1 MNVVEDERPTA
12 DMPLSEAALPPRRRP
27 MWRRPRLML
36 PIVLMLAL
44 FAWLAISAPLSRALE
59 PLPTPTL
66 LLVSA
71 DGVPIARRG
80 SIKERPVSADALPA
94 YVGGAFV
101 AIEDRRFYS
110 HWGIDPRGILRAAWT
125 NLRAGGVV
133 QGGSTITQQ
142 LAKTAFLSADQNI
155 GRKAQEVLIA
165 FWLEAWLTKNEIL
178 SRYLSSIYFG
188 DGVYGLRAAARHYFD
203 VAPERLSVAQAA
215 MLAGMVK
222 APSRLAPTRALGA
235 AQRRSQLV
243 LAAMVDNGVIP
254 ASRTRVRLA
263 RVRQGGDRTLPKGGY
278 FADWVAPQARDAAE
292 ASYGETRVE
301 TTLDAG
307 MQRQAERVLSG
318 WLNRNG
324 ARMHASQAALV
335 AMRPD
340 GRVVAMVGGRDY
352 GKSPFN
358 RATQA
363 LRQPGSAFKT
373 FVYLTALRNGY
384 TPDSPIDDKP
394 LTIGGWSPEN
404 YERRYEGTISLR
416 EAFARSSNVAAVRLS
431 EAVGRDRVMRMA
443 HDLGVA
449 SPLTNNPS
457 LALGTSTATLLEMT
471 AAYAGVASGVYP
483 VRPRGLPEAAEPGW
497 RERIWSGQSRLNRNR
512 EWPAILDL
520 LQTAASEGTGRAA
533 RLGIPTFGKTGTTQ
547 DHRDAVFIGFAGD
560 LVVGIWV
567 GNDDNS
573 PMNKVTGGGLPAQMW
588 HDFMGRAHLAGNAA
602 PVRAAPEPVDRT
614 EIEDLLPEDVGDA
627 LAGTRQAIDEV
638 RNAQAAIEGFGDS
651 LRGPADRRDE
661 RQDGRRDE
669 RRDERQDGPPP
680 SEDEEPPPDQ

>member
-1 MNVVEDERPTA
+1 MSILDEQRPATA
-12 DMPLSEAALPPRRRP
+12 GPIGAADVTPPPRGRRF
-27 MWRRPRLML
+27 WRRPKVFVPLL
-36 PIVLMLAL
+36 VALAL
-44 FAWLAISAPLSRALE
+44 LLWLAITAPLGRALE

-71 DGVPIARRG
+71 DGAPIARRG
-80 SIKERPVSADALPA
+80 SIKERPVVVADLPK

-101 AIEDRRFYS
+101 SIEDKRFYS
-110 HWGIDPRGILRAAWT
+110 HWGIDPRGIARAAWT

-142 LAKTAFLSADQNI
+142 LAKTAFLSADQNFA
-155 GRKAQEVLIA
+155 RKGQEVLIA
-165 FWLEAWLTKNEIL
+165 FWLEAWLTKDEIL

-203 VAPERLSVAQAA
+203 VAPERLSIAQAA

-222 APSRLAPTRALGA
+222 APSRLAPTKALGA
-235 AQRRSQLV
+235 AQRRSRLV
-243 LAAMVDNGVIP
+243 LAAMVENGVLTP
-254 ASRTRVRLA
+254 RQGRVRLA
-263 RVRQGGDRTLPKGGY
+263 RVRQGGDRALPRGGY
-278 FADWVAPQARDAAE
+278 FADWVVPQARDTAE
-292 ASYGETRVE
+292 ADYGETRVV

-307 MQRQAERVLSG
+307 MQQQAERVLAG
-318 WLNRNG
+318 WLDRNG
-324 ARMHASQAALV
+324 KRMHASQAALV

-373 FVYLTALRNGY
+373 IVYLTALRNGY

-394 LTIGGWSPEN
+394 LTIGKWSPEN
-404 YERRYEGTISLR
+404 YEHRYEGTISLR

-431 EAVGRDRVMRMA
+431 EAVGRDKVIRMA
-443 HDLGVA
+443 RDLGIA
-449 SPLTNNPS
+449 APLTNNPS

-471 AAYAGVASGVYP
+471 AAYAGVASGIYP
-483 VRPRGLPEAAEPGW
+483 VRPRGLAEAPAPGW
-497 RERIWSGQSRLNRNR
+497 RERIWSSQNRLDPRR
-512 EWPAILDL
+512 EWPAILSL
-520 LQTAASEGTGRAA
+520 LHAVTTEGTGRAA
-533 RLGIPTFGKTGTTQ
+533 ALGIDTFGKTGTTQ
-547 DHRDAVFIGFAGD
+547 DHRDALFIGFAGD

-588 HDFMGRAHLAGNAA
+588 RDFMGRARLAEGA
-602 PVRAAPEPVDRT
+602 PLPRPAVAPPPEDRT
-614 EIEDLLPEDVGDA
+614 EIEDLLPDDIGDA
-627 LAGTRQAIDEV
+627 VAGTRQAIDGV
-638 RNAQAAIEGFGDS
+638 RDAQSAIEGLTRD
-651 LRGPADRRDE
+651 PASPPE
-661 RQDGRRDE
+661 
-669 RRDERQDGPPP
+669 DGPPP
-680 SEDEEPPPDQ
+680 ERDRPPQDEQYPPPQ